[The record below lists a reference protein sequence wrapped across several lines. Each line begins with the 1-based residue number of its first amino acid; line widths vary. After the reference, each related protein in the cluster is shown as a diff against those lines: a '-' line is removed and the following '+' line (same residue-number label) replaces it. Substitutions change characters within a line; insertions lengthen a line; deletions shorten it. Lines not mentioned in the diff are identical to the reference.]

1 MCIYLNIYHDRWWKQ
16 LNVATNLSFIR
27 DRIVEC
33 HFWMTGACFEPQYS
47 LARVISTKMTACI
60 TILDDIMDTYS
71 TTEEAMLLAEAIY
84 RYSVSL
90 LSILTI
96 LYFHHVIQPHHKSI
110 SAFFLYRL
118 YM

>member
-16 LNVATNLSFIR
+16 LNVETNLSFIR

-47 LARVISTKMTACI
+47 LTRVLTTKMIACM
-60 TILDDIMDTYS
+60 TILDDIMDIYS

-84 RYSVSL
+84 MYSEPPL
-90 LSILTI
+90 LFFFCELAS
-96 LYFHHVIQPHHKSI
+96 F
-110 SAFFLYRL
+110 AF
-118 YM
+118 